1 MIKKSVGVSENE
13 YRLRVTPRIGTG
25 DAGSI
30 PALTTMEREIKFKE
44 VFEQMCQTFREIR
57 YINGDISDVG
67 NEIGYALGKALT
79 DLTEDE
85 IKDFI
90 HGVKHGIS
98 LTNGTH

>member
-1 MIKKSVGVSENE
+1 MAEWQTQVSHDM
-13 YRLRVTPRIGTG
+13 VT
-25 DAGSI
+25 GSN
-30 PALTTMEREIKFKE
+30 PVLTTMEREIKFKE
-44 VFEQMCQTFREIR
+44 VFEQMCQTFGEIH

-67 NEIGYALGKALT
+67 NEIGYALGKVLT

>member
-1 MIKKSVGVSENE
+1 
-13 YRLRVTPRIGTG
+13 
-25 DAGSI
+25 
-30 PALTTMEREIKFKE
+30 MEREIKFKE
-44 VFEQMCQTFREIR
+44 VFEQMCQTFGEIH

>member
-1 MIKKSVGVSENE
+1 
-13 YRLRVTPRIGTG
+13 
-25 DAGSI
+25 
-30 PALTTMEREIKFKE
+30 MEREIKFKE
-44 VFEQMCQTFREIR
+44 VFEQTCQTFREIR
-57 YINGDISDVG
+57 HINGDISDVG